1 MFDDLPRISVGLRAG
16 KSGRK
21 LVFRLPDGR
30 LFVSQVL
37 KETML
42 QRQRARLAEDLKNIL
57 GDCRTPGFD
66 VLPNDKVL
74 VSLERLRRF
83 SSVYLHEVFDPD
95 TFVELHRTLV
105 KLLKGGLDRLL
116 TAEYSIG
123 LIEYKSNLDD
133 FIPLDYLLMPFDLG
147 WQPKGR
153 WGCMVSL
160 GQVLGMAFLVQ
171 RCVSDPLP
179 VGRTIEVKDKFRVE
193 IFADKSLE
201 EVEQEMA
208 FFRNRNQRHFVA
220 SNSDDCPKNPG
231 EAAVQWLM
239 TKLLSQPPAHFH
251 HYACHCST
259 DSVRAHGALSRLRTG
274 GKPGQSPVV
283 S

>member
-1 MFDDLPRISVGLRAG
+1 
-16 KSGRK
+16 
-21 LVFRLPDGR
+21 
-30 LFVSQVL
+30 
-37 KETML
+37 
-42 QRQRARLAEDLKNIL
+42 
-57 GDCRTPGFD
+57 
-66 VLPNDKVL
+66 
-74 VSLERLRRF
+74 
-83 SSVYLHEVFDPD
+83 
-95 TFVELHRTLV
+95 
-105 KLLKGGLDRLL
+105 
-116 TAEYSIG
+116 
-123 LIEYKSNLDD
+123 
-133 FIPLDYLLMPFDLG
+133 MPFDLG

-179 VGRTIEVKDKFRVE
+179 VGRTIEVKDKLRVE

-259 DSVRAHGALSRLRTG
+259 DSVEPMEHYLDFALAESQDRVRLSLEDLMDAQGKDLISHGIRPPNTTVTFLNACGSAVIHPFSQIFLCRLLFGEDEARRLHRR
-274 GKPGQSPVV
+274 
-283 S
+283 